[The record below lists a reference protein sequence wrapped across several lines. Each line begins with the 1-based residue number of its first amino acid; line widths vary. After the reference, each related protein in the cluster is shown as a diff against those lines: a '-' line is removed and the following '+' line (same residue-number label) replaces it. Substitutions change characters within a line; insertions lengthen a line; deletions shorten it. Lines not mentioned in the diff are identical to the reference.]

1 MTTQAGSEFTWIC
14 PSCARRVPQAIDACR
29 CGYRREREAMA
40 VAAPAP
46 SETPVQQSAPIRR
59 GAITVTWD
67 DLQTAISSGI
77 LSEEQ
82 AEQLWSS
89 CAERDSHRPKFDAA
103 HVAYYAGAVV
113 VIAAM
118 GWLITEAWD
127 AMNGFGVA
135 FIAAAYAA
143 AFWMAGENLWQKG
156 LTTPGGLLFTMAVW
170 MVPLGVHGVERATG
184 FWPQGDPG
192 AYRGYYT
199 WVKGSWL
206 LMETAT
212 IVAGALAIWRRP
224 FPFLT
229 FPIAFA
235 LWFMSMDLTPMI
247 FGKNE
252 YSWDERKWVSLMF
265 GLAMLLAAYLW
276 DLRTHVRQNFA
287 FWGYLF
293 GLAAFWGGLSSMDSN
308 SELGKFIYFLINVVL
323 VVLSVLLRQRS
334 FIVFGGLGVLGYLGH
349 LAYSVFED
357 SLMFPVVLTMAGIG
371 LIYLGV
377 LYQRHRETIGTF
389 AQSQLPAGLRD
400 LIPPRARFE

>member
-1 MTTQAGSEFTWIC
+1 MSTESGSEFTWIC
-14 PSCARRVPQAIDACR
+14 PTCGRRVPQAIDACR
-29 CGYRREREAMA
+29 CGYRREP
-40 VAAPAP
+40 VAPLTAEVVAPEP
-46 SETPVQQSAPIRR
+46 PHVPPRR
-59 GAITVTWD
+59 GAITITWD
-67 DLQTAISSGI
+67 DLQAAVASDI
-77 LSEEQ
+77 LSDAQ
-82 AEQLWSS
+82 ADRLWTA
-89 CAERDSHRPKFDAA
+89 CGQRASHRPKFDAA

-113 VIAAM
+113 VLAAM

-170 MVPLGVHGVERATG
+170 MVPLGVHGLERATG
-184 FWPQGDPG
+184 FWPQDDPG

-199 WVKGSWL
+199 YVKGSWL

-212 IVAGALAIWRRP
+212 IAAGSLAIWKRP

-252 YSWDERKWVSLMF
+252 YSWDERKWISVMF

-276 DLRTHVRQNFA
+276 DLRTHVRQDFA

-293 GLAAFWGGLSSMDSN
+293 GLMAFWGGLSLMNSN
-308 SELGKFIYFLINVVL
+308 NEVGKFIYFLINVIL
-323 VVLSVLLRQRS
+323 VVLSVLLRQRV
-334 FIVFGGLGVLGYLGH
+334 FIVFGAVGVLGYLGH
-349 LAYSVFED
+349 LSYTVFKD
-357 SLMFPVVLTMAGIG
+357 SLMFPVVLTIGGIG

-377 LYQRHRETIGTF
+377 LYQRHRDAIGLYVH
-389 AQSQLPAGLRD
+389 SQLPSGVRE
-400 LIPPRARFE
+400 LIPPRAR

>member
-1 MTTQAGSEFTWIC
+1 MSAEVPSEFTWIC
-14 PSCARRVPQAIDACR
+14 PACGRRVPQAIDACR
-29 CGYRREREAMA
+29 CGHRRERATNPVV
-40 VAAPAP
+40 VAPEP
-46 SETPVQQSAPIRR
+46 SPSPPSPRHR
-59 GAITVTWD
+59 GAITITWD
-67 DLQTAISSGI
+67 DLLTAVASGI
-77 LSEEQ
+77 LTEGQ
-82 AEQLWSS
+82 ADRLWTASG
-89 CAERDSHRPKFDAA
+89 ERASHRPKFDAA

-113 VIAAM
+113 VLAAM

-127 AMNGFGVA
+127 ALNGFAVA
-135 FIAAAYAA
+135 FIALAYAA

-170 MVPLGVHGVERATG
+170 MVPLGVHGLERATG

-192 AYRGYYT
+192 NYRGYYS

-212 IVAGALAIWRRP
+212 IAAGALAIWRRP

-252 YSWDERKWVSLMF
+252 YSWDERKWISVMF

-276 DLRTHVRQNFA
+276 DLRTHVRQDFA

-293 GLAAFWGGLSSMDSN
+293 GLMAFWGGLSLMNSN
-308 SELGKFIYFLINVVL
+308 NEVGKFIYFLINVIL
-323 VVLSVLLRQRS
+323 VVLSVLLRQRV
-334 FIVFGGLGVLGYLGH
+334 FIVFGAVGVLGYLGH
-349 LAYSVFED
+349 LSYTVFKD
-357 SLMFPVVLTMAGIG
+357 SLMFPVVLTIGGIG

-377 LYQRHRETIGTF
+377 LYQRHRDAIGLYVH
-389 AQSQLPAGLRD
+389 SQLPSGVRE
-400 LIPPRARFE
+400 LIPPRAR

>member
-1 MTTQAGSEFTWIC
+1 M
-14 PSCARRVPQAIDACR
+14 
-29 CGYRREREAMA
+29 
-40 VAAPAP
+40 
-46 SETPVQQSAPIRR
+46 PVRR
-59 GAITVTWD
+59 GSITITWD
-67 DLQTAISSGI
+67 DLQAAVASDI
-77 LSEEQ
+77 LSEAQ
-82 AEQLWSS
+82 ATQLWTT
-89 CAERDSHRPKFDAA
+89 CGQRASHRPTFDAA

-113 VIAAM
+113 VLAAM

-127 AMNGFGVA
+127 SLNGFGLA
-135 FIAAAYAA
+135 FIALAYGA

-170 MVPLGVHGVERATG
+170 MVPLGVYGLERGTG
-184 FWPQGDPG
+184 FWPQDDPG

-206 LMETAT
+206 LMETT
-212 IVAGALAIWRRP
+212 TVAAGSLAIWRRP

-247 FGKNE
+247 FGKDE
-252 YSWDERKWVSLMF
+252 YSWDERKWVSAMF

-293 GLAAFWGGLSSMDSN
+293 GCTAFWGGLSAMESG
-308 SELGKFIYFLINVVL
+308 SEVGQFIYFLINVALVL
-323 VVLSVLLRQRS
+323 LSIFLRQRV
-334 FIVFGGLGVLGYLGH
+334 FIVFGALGVLGYLGH
-349 LAYSVFED
+349 LSYSVFKD
-357 SLMFPVVLTMAGIG
+357 SIMFPVVLTMGGIG

-377 LYQRHRETIGTF
+377 LYQRHRLAIAAF
-389 AQSQLPAGLRD
+389 VHAQVPEGLRA
-400 LIPPRARFE
+400 LIPPRARAAMD

>member
-1 MTTQAGSEFTWIC
+1 MTIPDGSEFTWIC
-14 PSCARRVPQAIDACR
+14 SVCARRVPQAIDVCR
-29 CGYRREREAMA
+29 CGYRREP
-40 VAAPAP
+40 VGAPAIEAGHI
-46 SETPVQQSAPIRR
+46 ETPSTPSHRR
-59 GAITVTWD
+59 SITITWD
-67 DLQTAISSGI
+67 DLQAAVASDI
-77 LSEEQ
+77 LSEAQ
-82 AEQLWSS
+82 AAQLWTT
-89 CAERDSHRPKFDAA
+89 CGQRASHRPRFDAA

-113 VIAAM
+113 VLAAM

-127 AMNGFGVA
+127 SLNGFGVA
-135 FIAAAYAA
+135 FIALAYAA

-156 LTTPGGLLFTMAVW
+156 LTTPGGLVFTMAVW
-170 MVPLGVHGVERATG
+170 MVPLGVFGLERATG
-184 FWPQGDPG
+184 FWPQDDPG

-212 IVAGALAIWRRP
+212 IAAGSLAIWRRP

-235 LWFMSMDLTPMI
+235 LWFMSMDLTPML

-252 YSWDERKWVSLMF
+252 YSWDERKWVSAMF

-293 GLAAFWGGLSSMDSN
+293 GCTAFWGGLSSMDSG
-308 SELGKFIYFLINVVL
+308 SEAGKFIYFLINVAL
-323 VVLSVLLRQRS
+323 VVLSVFLRQRV
-334 FIVFGGLGVLGYLGH
+334 FIVFGALGVLGYLGH
-349 LAYSVFED
+349 LSYTVFED
-357 SLMFPVVLTMAGIG
+357 SILFPVVLTMGGIG

-377 LYQRHRETIGTF
+377 LYQRHRQAI
-389 AQSQLPAGLRD
+389 AVVAHSQLPEGLRA
-400 LIPPRARFE
+400 LIPPRARADMD